1 MTVSADN
8 ELVNPKIIE
17 GNNKSQKTLSAD
29 TGVEVVYPLAST
41 SDDTSAVG
49 CNLPLGSPGQAP
61 LVQSS
66 PTALCFF
73 LRDPSL
79 PRILC
84 KFCEMPTLDG
94 SFFHPRCRAI
104 VEAYVECD
112 GKNRQKF
119 VKWLRE
125 KNV

>member
-1 MTVSADN
+1 MSISAGNDRQAK
-8 ELVNPKIIE
+8 PKIE
-17 GNNKSQKTLSAD
+17 EKKECQKTLSAD

-41 SDDTSAVG
+41 SDSAVG